1 MHTKG
6 KAAEQLRESL
16 KLDTCVYLGND
27 LNDITM
33 FSNALEDND
42 FIVIASHENKEI
54 TDMLINYLKEESKVK
69 GINWDDVRLLVLQDK
84 NVNRFL
90 NKMSGIMRVIS
101 LKKQERQGVRLKYR
115 VNIKQQNKVANQ
127 KKREI
132 DRKRKHRSRYGQY
145 R

>member
-6 KAAEQLRESL
+6 KAAEQLKESL

-42 FIVIASHENKEI
+42 FIVIANHEKNEI
-54 TDMLINYLKEESKVK
+54 TDMLIDYLKEECKIK
-69 GINWDDVRLLVLQDK
+69 GISWEDIKLLVLEDE
-84 NVNRFL
+84 NVNKFL
-90 NKMSGIMRVIS
+90 NKMSKIMGIIE
-101 LKKQERQGVRLKYR
+101 LKKRKRQNIRIQYR
-115 VNIKQQNKVANQ
+115 VNVKQQNQTVNYRTKP
-127 KKREI
+127 I
-132 DRKRKHRSRYGQY
+132 DNRRKHRYRQY